1 MDFNAQDAPL
11 CESTRDRNFMK
22 SLKEFIKSEKEQLC
36 CPDEGPDEQRYTIYS
51 TAFHK
56 VHLNTSISI
65 LNIEY
70 YQIF

>member
-1 MDFNAQDAPL
+1 MEFIGRTDSVF
-11 CESTRDRNFMK
+11 ESASDRSFIK

-56 VHLNTSISI
+56 VHSL
-65 LNIEY
+65 Y
-70 YQIF
+70 